1 MADTD
6 HPPRHPRAHHLRD
19 EVEHE
24 LHEVREHAHELRE
37 RLHDAAVEAEL
48 ETGRREPTRAE
59 AEAGVL
65 KRTVRM
71 SIGFTVLVLGLVLM
85 ALPGPGLLTVA
96 VGLGILSRDVPWA
109 ERLLER
115 VRRRLPQGEEGGV
128 SKPVIATTVVAAVVA
143 VAASAWFMLR

>member
-6 HPPRHPRAHHLRD
+6 HPPRHPRAHHLRE

-24 LHEVREHAHELRE
+24 LHEVREHAHDLRE

-48 ETGRREPTRAE
+48 ETGRREDTRAQ

-71 SIGFTVLVLGLVLM
+71 SVGFAVLALGLVLM

-115 VRRRLPQGEEGGV
+115 VRRRLPEGEDGGV
-128 SKPVIATTVVAAVVA
+128 SKPVVVGGLA
-143 VAASAWFMLR
+143 VALVGIGASIWFALR